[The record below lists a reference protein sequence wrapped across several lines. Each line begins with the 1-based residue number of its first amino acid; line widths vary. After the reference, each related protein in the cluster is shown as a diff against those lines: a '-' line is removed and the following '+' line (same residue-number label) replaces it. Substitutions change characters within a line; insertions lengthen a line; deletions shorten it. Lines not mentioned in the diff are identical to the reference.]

1 MIVSIFAAVLA
12 IMYIQ
17 LSFRVI
23 KLRKKKKVSLGDGG
37 DSALNAAIRTHG
49 NFIEYVPFSLILL
62 FLVEYQGLSS
72 HYCYVLGLMLVV
84 GRICHSYALAE
95 NQLKFRVIGMA
106 LTFLTMLLSAV
117 LLLITRVI

>member
-23 KLRKKKKVSLGDGG
+23 NLRKKKKISLGDGG
-37 DSALNAAIRTHG
+37 ASTLNAAIRTHG

-95 NQLKFRVIGMA
+95 NQLKFRVIGMG
-106 LTFLTMLLSAV
+106 LTFLTMILSAV

>member
-23 KLRKKKKVSLGDGG
+23 NLRKKKKISLGDGG
-37 DSALNAAIRTHG
+37 DSTLNAAIRTHG

-72 HYCYVLGLMLVV
+72 HYCYVLGSMLVV

-95 NQLKFRVIGMA
+95 NQLKFRVIGMG
-106 LTFLTMLLSAV
+106 LTFLTMILSAV

>member
-23 KLRKKKKVSLGDGG
+23 NLRKKKKISLGDGG

-95 NQLKFRVIGMA
+95 NQLKFRVIGMG
-106 LTFLTMLLSAV
+106 LTFLTMILSAV

>member
-37 DSALNAAIRTHG
+37 DSALNTAIRTHG

>member
-23 KLRKKKKVSLGDGG
+23 NLRKKKKISLGDGG
-37 DSALNAAIRTHG
+37 DSTLNAAIRTHG

-95 NQLKFRVIGMA
+95 NQLKFRVIGMG
-106 LTFLTMLLSAV
+106 LTFLTMILSAV

>member
-23 KLRKKKKVSLGDGG
+23 NLRKKKKISLGDGG
-37 DSALNAAIRTHG
+37 DSTLNAAIRTHG

-95 NQLKFRVIGMA
+95 NQLKLRVIGMG
-106 LTFLTMLLSAV
+106 LTFLTMILSAV

>member
-23 KLRKKKKVSLGDGG
+23 NLRKKKKISLGDGG
-37 DSALNAAIRTHG
+37 DSTLNAAIRTHG

-72 HYCYVLGLMLVV
+72 HYCYVLGLMLVG

-95 NQLKFRVIGMA
+95 NQLKFRVIGMG
-106 LTFLTMLLSAV
+106 LTFLTMILSAV

>member
-23 KLRKKKKVSLGDGG
+23 NLRKKKKISLGDGG
-37 DSALNAAIRTHG
+37 DSTLNAAIRTHG

-84 GRICHSYALAE
+84 GRIFHSYALAE
-95 NQLKFRVIGMA
+95 NQLKFRVIGMG
-106 LTFLTMLLSAV
+106 LTFLTMILSAV

>member
-1 MIVSIFAAVLA
+1 VIVSIFAAVLA

-23 KLRKKKKVSLGDGG
+23 NLRKKKKISLGDGG
-37 DSALNAAIRTHG
+37 DSTLNAAIRTHG

-95 NQLKFRVIGMA
+95 NQLKFRVIGMG
-106 LTFLTMLLSAV
+106 LTFLTMILSAV

>member
-1 MIVSIFAAVLA
+1 MIVSIFAAVLV

-23 KLRKKKKVSLGDGG
+23 KLRRKKKISLGDGG
-37 DSALNAAIRTHG
+37 DSTLNAAIRTHG